1 MPNPILIFLNLS
13 KFGKPDGWRKGV
25 NPDGAIEDIVPNAQ
39 YSLIL
44 LGDQDSFAS
53 LAFQHDREEA
63 TLGVEHGSWPISGA
77 RKTALTAICGHYEH
91 VYTFSHVDDNDI
103 FKYMRTFF
111 NAMDDAR
118 RKNTIAEII
127 AFIKTRDRWNG
138 LVQFLMNQQIGLLG
152 GKKLSFN
159 ELPRSAV
166 EFMNKLE
173 DDEASFTY
181 KKIIDEFLASRSSD

>member
-1 MPNPILIFLNLS
+1 MPSPILIFLDLS

-25 NPDGAIEDIVPNAQ
+25 KPDGAIEDIIPNTQ

-44 LGDQDSFAS
+44 LGDQDSFAH
-53 LAFQHDREEA
+53 LAFRHDRQEA
-63 TLGVEHGSWPISGA
+63 TLGVEHGRWPISGA
-77 RKTALTAICGHYEH
+77 RKMALTEICGRYEH

-103 FKYMRTFF
+103 FKFMQAFF
-111 NAMDDAR
+111 SAMDDAR
-118 RKNTIAEII
+118 RLNTVAEII

-152 GKKLSFN
+152 GEKLRFV

-166 EFMNKLE
+166 EFRGKLQGG
-173 DDEASFTY
+173 ASYT
-181 KKIIDEFLASRSSD
+181 KIIDEFLASLASD